1 MSTSPLPSP
10 PALDPAPARATVH
23 SPQPSRRPTWRLLLS
38 HPAHMLSLG
47 FGSGLPRQAPGTF
60 GTLASWLLFVWLD
73 QWLGTGAW
81 FALIG
86 ASFLLGAWAAQ
97 VTGRRLGGDSGHI
110 VIDEIVAFWLVLL
123 LLPADAGP
131 ITQAIA
137 FLLFRLFDI
146 AKPPPIGLLDARID
160 NGLGVML
167 DDLVAAFYTLLVLAI
182 ALRVA
187 G

>member
-10 PALDPAPARATVH
+10 PALDPAPARATAH

-60 GTLASWLLFVWLD
+60 GTLAGWLLFVWLD
-73 QWLGTGAW
+73 QC
-81 FALIG
+81 
-86 ASFLLGAWAAQ
+86 
-97 VTGRRLGGDSGHI
+97 
-110 VIDEIVAFWLVLL
+110 FWLVLL